1 MTATVSSNPVMA
13 KLKRLKKSSDSC
25 RKRLWTFPIIESD
38 WSGGVLRHSS
48 AAREADTFTLTNLG
62 RSTGVH
68 RLAAFGPKI

>member
-1 MTATVSSNPVMA
+1 MTATVNSNPVMA

-25 RKRLWTFPIIESD
+25 RKRWWTFRIIESD

-62 RSTGVH
+62 R
-68 RLAAFGPKI
+68 